1 MHFITEFLYYNQD
14 SAAVPS
20 YGSELKLHIVELLA
34 SASEHFR
41 KAAKICKAVV
51 MKDNCD
57 LIFVN

>member
-1 MHFITEFLYYNQD
+1 MHFITKFLYYNQD

-20 YGSELKLHIVELLA
+20 YGSELKLQIVELL
-34 SASEHFR
+34 ASEHFR